1 MQKTFVKE
9 YVEVMA
15 PIACGLDV
23 LQGEMVADLGYLL
36 PTLCIIKSQLLEL
49 LDRPAP
55 LSLSICE
62 GVLNRL
68 RFSVFVAIWYSWP

>member
-15 PIACGLDV
+15 PIASGLAV
-23 LQGEMVADLGYLL
+23 LQGKMVTGLGYLL

-49 LDRPAP
+49 LDRPAH
-55 LSLSICE
+55 LSLTICQ
-62 GVLNRL
+62 
-68 RFSVFVAIWYSWP
+68 

>member
-15 PIACGLDV
+15 PIACGLNV
-23 LQGEMVADLGYLL
+23 LQRETVAGLGYLL

-49 LDRPAP
+49 LDRPAH
-55 LSLSICE
+55 L
-62 GVLNRL
+62 
-68 RFSVFVAIWYSWP
+68 